1 MKRRILALL
10 MGLGLLVALAACGTS
25 RPSAQSVTE
34 DAIQAVQAA
43 DLTSL
48 QQYWGGE
55 MLDEETLGLK
65 GEDAELLT
73 ALTKNLTYKVV
84 SAEEDESVGT
94 AVVSVEFTNTDMAPI
109 MGDLVQSLIGDAFQ
123 YAFLPEDQQPTDEEL
138 SEQYMQKFT
147 ELLNAEDLTTK
158 TTSVEIPLTLVED
171 QWQITPDEAIVDA
184 MFGGLLT
191 VADSMDEAF
200 SE

>member
-1 MKRRILALL
+1 MKRRFLALL
-10 MGLGLLVALAACGTS
+10 MGLGLLVALVACGTS

-55 MLDEETLGLK
+55 MLDGETLGLK

-84 SAEEDESVGT
+84 SAEEDESAGT
-94 AVVSVEFTNTDMAPI
+94 AVVSVEFTNTDMAPV
-109 MGDLVQSLIGDAFQ
+109 MGDFVQSLIGDAFQ

-158 TTSVEIPLTLVED
+158 TISVEIPLILVED

-191 VADSMDEAF
+191 VTDSMDEAF

>member
-1 MKRRILALL
+1 MKRRFLALL

-43 DLTSL
+43 DLASL

-84 SAEEDESVGT
+84 SAEEDESAGT
-94 AVVSVEFTNTDMAPI
+94 AVVSVEFTNTDMAPV

>member
-1 MKRRILALL
+1 MKRRFLALL

-84 SAEEDESVGT
+84 SAEEDESAGT

>member
-1 MKRRILALL
+1 MKRRFLALL

-34 DAIQAVQAA
+34 AAIQAAQAA
-43 DLTSL
+43 DLASL
-48 QQYWGGE
+48 QQCWGGE
-55 MLDEETLGLK
+55 MLDEETFGLK

-84 SAEEDESVGT
+84 SAEEDESAGT
-94 AVVSVEFTNTDMAPI
+94 AVVSVEFTNTDMAPV

>member
-1 MKRRILALL
+1 MKRRFLALL
-10 MGLGLLVALAACGTS
+10 MCLGLLVALAACGTS

-43 DLTSL
+43 DLASL

-84 SAEEDESVGT
+84 SAEEDESAGT
-94 AVVSVEFTNTDMAPI
+94 AVVSVEFTNTDMAPV

-171 QWQITPDEAIVDA
+171 QWQVTPDEAIVDA

>member
-1 MKRRILALL
+1 MKRRFLALL

-43 DLTSL
+43 DLASL

-84 SAEEDESVGT
+84 SAEEDESAGT
-94 AVVSVEFTNTDMAPI
+94 AVVSVEFTNTDMAPV

-171 QWQITPDEAIVDA
+171 QWQVTPDEAIVDA